1 MSEKLFA
8 AVTASIVA
16 LQIVFFLSLAQVART
31 GPVFA

>member
-1 MSEKLFA
+1 MSEKFFA

-16 LQIVFFLSLAQVART
+16 LQITFLLSLTQVAGT